1 MRENALLDAEEL
13 RKAVELAR
21 RIVREAE
28 RNPFHLELQSE
39 LEKLGGRW
47 ARVKRAP
54 NITIILNRGHCTDKT
69 MRTNRRK
76 GAMPPIVTVI
86 IIVASVVAAALA
98 AYFIYSTTARGV
110 RQVSLTVI
118 GQPTLYA
125 AGTNSVEL
133 RATFKN
139 DGTADVDLAGSVIAV
154 QDKNKKAVTFDFGG
168 PTTSGTSCTTDSCK
182 LAPGDSVAVKYT
194 ATTTLDQFPD
204 GALATLQTKDGYQT
218 SFAVAKP

>member
-1 MRENALLDAEEL
+1 MGEALEREEL

-21 RIVREAE
+21 LIAREAE
-28 RNPFHLELQSE
+28 R
-39 LEKLGGRW
+39 GARW
-47 ARVKRAP
+47 PSPAL
-54 NITIILNRGHCTDKT
+54 ILNRGARTRKP
-69 MRTNRRK
+69 MRTKKRA

-125 AGTNSVEL
+125 RQGGVEL
-133 RATFKN
+133 RVTFKN
-139 DGTADVDLAGSVIAV
+139 DGTADVDLAKSIVNVQNKTKAAV
-154 QDKNKKAVTFDFGG
+154 PFSFAG
-168 PTTSGTSCTTDSCK
+168 PATSGATTSYGSCTTDSCK
-182 LAPGDSVAVKYT
+182 LAPGDSIAVVYTYT
-194 ATTTLDQFPD
+194 ATGVTLENFPD
-204 GALATLQTKDGYQT
+204 GAMATLQTRDGYQT